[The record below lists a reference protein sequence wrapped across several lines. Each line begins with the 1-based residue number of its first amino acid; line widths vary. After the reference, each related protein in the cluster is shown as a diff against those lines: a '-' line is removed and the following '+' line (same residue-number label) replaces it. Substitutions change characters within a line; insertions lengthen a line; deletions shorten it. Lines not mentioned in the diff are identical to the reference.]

1 MDGCGRIA
9 EIERN
14 TAETQV
20 QIRLGL
26 DGGRVCVDSGVG
38 FLNHMLT
45 LFAAHGRFGLEVRCK
60 GDTDVDDHHS
70 VEDVGIAL
78 GQAFAA
84 ALGEKRG
91 IRRYGSCILPMD
103 EALILTAADFS
114 AANARIALETSRT
127 FLASPPHSADR

>member
-1 MDGCGRIA
+1 MNDSGRIA

-45 LFAAHGRFGLEVRCK
+45 LFAAHGQFGLEVRC
-60 GDTDVDDHHS
+60 T
-70 VEDVGIAL
+70 
-78 GQAFAA
+78 
-84 ALGEKRG
+84 
-91 IRRYGSCILPMD
+91 
-103 EALILTAADFS
+103 
-114 AANARIALETSRT
+114 
-127 FLASPPHSADR
+127 